1 MAQTPQT
8 FHKDKLLKAYSENT
22 YIDATDESN
31 LMELS
36 GFSIKVINGDD
47 RNFKITKKADWGL
60 AEIIA
65 RERKI

>member
-8 FHKDKLLKAYSENT
+8 FHKDKLLKAYSENI
-22 YIDATDESN
+22 YVNATDESN

-36 GFSIKVINGDD
+36 GFSIKVINGDE
-47 RNFKITKKADWGL
+47 RNYKITKKTDWGL

-65 RERKI
+65 RENKK